1 MAHRQQAG
9 RTDGPNGAAV
19 PTEDGK
25 QQSEG
30 EAAAKVETV
39 ARAAHTILKNAKAS
53 ILRVV
58 DVDVASGSG
67 SKLKTTQP

>member
-30 EAAAKVETV
+30 EAAAKV
-39 ARAAHTILKNAKAS
+39 ASAAHTILKNAKAS

-58 DVDVASGSG
+58 DVDVASGSS

>member
-30 EAAAKVETV
+30 EAV

-58 DVDVASGSG
+58 DVDVASGSS